1 MVKHEIKVEFTNTE
15 SLRQIIEKAYFE
27 EGTMGK
33 ITGNQHYVVVEEA
46 DVAYSVIK
54 GLHNVTIKVTNDL
67 IDGSMRFIID
77 ESNDDLRISPIS
89 IYCIKEEERY
99 IFY

>member
-15 SLRQIIEKAYFE
+15 SLRKIIEKAYFE

-46 DVAYSVIK
+46 DEAYSVIK